1 MPRFIYINLYIII
14 LMIFFSK
21 EQRNNNNDNH
31 TGNWNNNIGNEN
43 LEKKYENM
51 IKKNIILKE
60 KLKIYNLYFYIIE
73 SINIIFALI
82 ILSCIIHKLYKYYKS
97 KKNTI
102 IQIRQ
107 NNISSSVEINNNIN
121 SNKNQKIEIKDDNN
135 FGDDKPAPP
144 LSIIHT

>member
-43 LEKKYENM
+43 LQKKYENM

-60 KLKIYNLYFYIIE
+60 KLKIYTFNYIIE
-73 SINIIFALI
+73 ISFYLIYFNIF
-82 ILSCIIHKLYKYYKS
+82 CI
-97 KKNTI
+97 KK
-102 IQIRQ
+102 
-107 NNISSSVEINNNIN
+107 
-121 SNKNQKIEIKDDNN
+121 
-135 FGDDKPAPP
+135 
-144 LSIIHT
+144 